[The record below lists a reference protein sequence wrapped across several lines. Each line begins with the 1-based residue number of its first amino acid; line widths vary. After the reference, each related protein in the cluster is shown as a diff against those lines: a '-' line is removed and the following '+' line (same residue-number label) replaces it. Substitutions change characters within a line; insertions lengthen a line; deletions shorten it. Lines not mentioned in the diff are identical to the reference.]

1 VIIDALLLE
10 MHKIKPAD
18 DAKLQHL
25 KDQITNKLAAPINPG
40 NKKILIFTAFA
51 DTANYLYEHIAG
63 SFLQSHQ
70 LHTGKVTGGDGPK
83 STLKQ
88 SYDFQSLLTLFSPRS
103 KEKASV
109 LPNEPCEI
117 DILIGTDCISEGQ
130 NLQDC
135 DYLINYDIHWNPV
148 RIIQRFGRID
158 RIGSINASIQLVNY
172 WPDIT
177 LDEYI
182 NLKERVENRMRIV
195 VIAADGEDNVLSA
208 ETEDVSYRKEQLRRL
223 QNEVIEMEDLKTGV
237 SITDLGLND
246 FRMDLLNYV
255 KANGDM
261 NAVPSGMH
269 AVVAAVPERGLLPGV
284 IFTLRNLNQGVN
296 VNQQNRL
303 HPYYLVYISQTG
315 EVITDHTEVKRLL
328 DLVRGACKGQN
339 QPVASVCQLFN
350 QATEDGRNMRVYSD
364 LLGKAIRS
372 MMDVQEDKDLD
383 SLFSGGRTTALVNT
397 IAGLDDFEL
406 IAFLVV
412 QAD

>member
-1 VIIDALLLE
+1 MDLPSWKHELQTDLVIIDALLLE

-25 KDQITNKLAAPINPG
+25 KDQITHKLAAPINPG

-70 LHTGKVTGGDGPK
+70 LHTGKVTGGDSPK
-83 STLKQ
+83 STLKTN
-88 SYDFQSLLTLFSPRS
+88 YDFQSLLTLFSPRS

-130 NLQDC
+130 N
-135 DYLINYDIHWNPV
+135 
-148 RIIQRFGRID
+148 
-158 RIGSINASIQLVNY
+158 
-172 WPDIT
+172 
-177 LDEYI
+177 
-182 NLKERVENRMRIV
+182 
-195 VIAADGEDNVLSA
+195 
-208 ETEDVSYRKEQLRRL
+208 
-223 QNEVIEMEDLKTGV
+223 
-237 SITDLGLND
+237 
-246 FRMDLLNYV
+246 
-255 KANGDM
+255 
-261 NAVPSGMH
+261 
-269 AVVAAVPERGLLPGV
+269 
-284 IFTLRNLNQGVN
+284 
-296 VNQQNRL
+296 
-303 HPYYLVYISQTG
+303 
-315 EVITDHTEVKRLL
+315 
-328 DLVRGACKGQN
+328 

-364 LLGKAIRS
+364 LLGKAIRC
-372 MMDVQEDKDLD
+372 MIDVQEDKDLD

-412 QAD
+412 QDQ